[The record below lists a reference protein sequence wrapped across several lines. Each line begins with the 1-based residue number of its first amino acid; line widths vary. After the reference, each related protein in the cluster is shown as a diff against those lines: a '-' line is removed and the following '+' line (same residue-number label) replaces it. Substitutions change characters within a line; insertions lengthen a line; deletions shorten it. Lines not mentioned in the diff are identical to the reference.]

1 MKTLFARRRPTGRYP
16 TVVRCLV
23 AGEVDCQSAA
33 VVATGNKRSLQL
45 ISVAA
50 AQERPRASLAGEA
63 RRGERQ
69 ARGTGPLSPA
79 ADKRTTRIAGRP
91 ASGNHSRTQH
101 TIIAERAR
109 ERTRG
114 EKPRGRCDFGSR
126 RALRAIG
133 RADDASASIGG
144 EEVWRARPAF
154 DSDPA
159 RIN

>member
-1 MKTLFARRRPTGRYP
+1 M
-16 TVVRCLV
+16 RCLV

-33 VVATGNKRSLQL
+33 VVATGNERSLQL
-45 ISVAA
+45 ISVAP
-50 AQERPRASLAGEA
+50 AQGRPRASLAGEA
-63 RRGERQ
+63 RRGVRQ
-69 ARGTGPLSPA
+69 ARGTGPLSTA

-114 EKPRGRCDFGSR
+114 GREKPRGRCDFGSR

-144 EEVWRARPAF
+144 EEVRRARPAF
-154 DSDPA
+154 DSI
-159 RIN
+159 RRG